1 MKSYTVRIELQN
13 SVLGDYES
21 LHTAME
27 SAGFRKFIIS
37 DQGTKYKLP
46 NGEYNIS
53 GNFDRA
59 TILSLAKNAVAG
71 YLRDNQYKQHFFSMK
86 KPAKNIHYP
95 ICYLFYL

>member
-59 TILSLAKNAVAG
+59 AILSLAKNTVASI
-71 YLRDNQYKQHFFSMK
+71 N
-86 KPAKNIHYP
+86 KNAEILVTESNGRTWANLKV
-95 ICYLFYL
+95 IK

>member
-37 DQGTKYKLP
+37 DQGFKYKLP

-59 TILSLAKNAVAG
+59 TILSLAKNAVATINKTAEILVTESSG
-71 YLRDNQYKQHFFSMK
+71 RTWANLKVIK
-86 KPAKNIHYP
+86 
-95 ICYLFYL
+95 

>member
-13 SVLGDYES
+13 SVLGDYEP
-21 LHTAME
+21 LHAAME

-59 TILSLAKNAVAG
+59 TILSLSKNAVTTT
-71 YLRDNQYKQHFFSMK
+71 N
-86 KPAKNIHYP
+86 KNAEILVTESSGRTWANLKV
-95 ICYLFYL
+95 IK